1 MVKFAGI
8 AIVWAKK
15 DIFKVKDTFQSYK
28 EIKEIKFTHLGKK
41 VKKLSLYSIDAKLNP
56 IVHKLPV

>member
-15 DIFKVKDTFQSYK
+15 DIFKVKNTFQSYK
-28 EIKEIKFTHLGKK
+28 FF
-41 VKKLSLYSIDAKLNP
+41 
-56 IVHKLPV
+56 

>member
-41 VKKLSLYSIDAKLNP
+41 VKKLL
-56 IVHKLPV
+56 KLPKNKKNGLKTT